1 MELLNLLNPLYVL
14 SDLIREIASI
24 LSAFDFSQP
33 HNWII
38 VAAGFCLGKA
48 ASPLLEWAA
57 EKLLALR
64 KQ

>member
-48 ASPLLEWAA
+48 ASPLLE
-57 EKLLALR
+57 
-64 KQ
+64 